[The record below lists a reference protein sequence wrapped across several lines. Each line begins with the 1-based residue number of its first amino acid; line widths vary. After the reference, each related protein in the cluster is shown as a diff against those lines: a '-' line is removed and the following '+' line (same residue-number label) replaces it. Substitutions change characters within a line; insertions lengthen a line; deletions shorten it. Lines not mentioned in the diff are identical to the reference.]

1 MSIPQNGNWKWK
13 LDRYKKL
20 LSYAFNKP
28 DDSLF
33 KWYYRLG
40 RAVSNQTQCPCPG
53 RAGDL
58 RRSQKYP
65 LPEWKTLFYC
75 HGGRTWNHV
84 TESGKGEI
92 KIIFKKLEA
101 KEKKKNNLSKDTLLP
116 RNLSQL
122 YKKALQQANSS
133 ARQLWELHTQQTT
146 NLGSNHHLQH
156 YSKKDLL
163 KICKLKIILFII
175 YSPGMAKGTLLPQRR
190 SHEAW

>member
-1 MSIPQNGNWKWK
+1 MSIPWNGNWKWK

-20 LSYAFNKP
+20 LSHAFNKP

-40 RAVSNQTQCPCPG
+40 RAVSNQARCPCP
-53 RAGDL
+53 
-58 RRSQKYP
+58 RRFREKSEMPTAKKKSSTSLSWRQDPKQHARVR
-65 LPEWKTLFYC
+65 K
-75 HGGRTWNHV
+75 GWN
-84 TESGKGEI
+84 KND
-92 KIIFKKLEA
+92 FKKLKG
-101 KEKKKNNLSKDTLLP
+101 KEKKNNNFSRDILLP
-116 RNLSQL
+116 QNLSQL

-146 NLGSNHHLQH
+146 NLSSNHHLQC

-163 KICKLKIILFII
+163 KICKLKTILFII
-175 YSPGMAKGTLLPQRR
+175 YSLGMAKSTLLPQRR